1 MSRRQMRHSAGSVPG
16 SLGACSACDGDYE
29 DPERTAWS
37 DALEEEDADG
47 ASATQPERGATGEG
61 VPVREE

>member
-1 MSRRQMRHSAGSVPG
+1 MSRRQMRHSAGSASG
-16 SLGACSACDGDYE
+16 ALGACSACDGDYE

-47 ASATQPERGATGEG
+47 PSGTQPEREATGER